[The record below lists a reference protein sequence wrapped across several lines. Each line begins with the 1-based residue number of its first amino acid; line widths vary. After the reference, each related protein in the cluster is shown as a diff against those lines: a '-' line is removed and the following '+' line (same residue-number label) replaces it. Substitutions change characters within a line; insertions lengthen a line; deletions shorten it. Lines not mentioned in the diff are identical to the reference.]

1 VDCNLTIIII
11 ITSANEVIKYR
22 RLSGVSNFTYKQRLD
37 LYENFTTYAS
47 LDKDVLIRFWEL
59 SGSGLSTNPDQI
71 RLGEVHVLR
80 VLLFFQLRV
89 LRKSNSRR
97 SVMIGTK
104 ACSWSTRVEFLYYN
118 DEWRFYFNEDV
129 IDINSDKLFTR
140 VHNNISVLLP
150 AV

>member
-71 RLGEVHVLR
+71 RLGKVYAL
-80 VLLFFQLRV
+80 
-89 LRKSNSRR
+89 
-97 SVMIGTK
+97 
-104 ACSWSTRVEFLYYN
+104 
-118 DEWRFYFNEDV
+118 
-129 IDINSDKLFTR
+129 
-140 VHNNISVLLP
+140 
-150 AV
+150 